1 MAKHSSRASV
11 LSEENLTSKEVQDR
25 KRKARVLRR
34 HIFLLLKRER
44 EEGREGERVCVWGEG
59 GGQKRGL
66 YKDTPLVKNIEEQV
80 T

>member
-44 EEGREGERVCVWGEG
+44 ERKGGKERECVCGGRG
-59 GGQKRGL
+59 GAEKRPVQRH
-66 YKDTPLVKNIEEQV
+66 TASEEH
-80 T
+80 